1 MQSRRA
7 CREAALQ
14 ALYQCDALNDF
25 SVERL
30 ELFVAHFQGA
40 SLPEERDEQFSFGN
54 SEYFQEV
61 VHGVLKNLAEIDSQI
76 GLACVHWSVARMAR
90 VDRNIIRIAAFEMMH
105 RPDVPPKVSINE
117 AIEIAKLFAADD
129 SPQFINGVLDRL
141 SQLVASERQVLE

>member
-30 ELFVAHFQGA
+30 EFFIAHFQGCSIA
-40 SLPEERDEQFSFGN
+40 EDGDEQIAIDD
-54 SEYFQEV
+54 SEYFHELARGIV
-61 VHGVLKNLAEIDSQI
+61 ANLAKIDSQI
-76 GLACVHWSVARMAR
+76 GLACVNWSVARMAR

-141 SQLVASERQVLE
+141 SQLIASERQVLT